1 MRNYN
6 ILSYFN
12 MRALF
17 MGIGISKLLTLSQE
31 YTIISLFIGTILGSI
46 FLYFYKSSNNKSIIN
61 VIVSSI
67 YIMLSLM
74 ILINMISSHYL
85 SSTPKILVGIPL
97 LLLMLYMGSKS
108 KKVLYRLSN
117 ILIVLN
123 ILIFILAVISLVPYF
138 NINSFNY
145 TNTGI
150 GKILLGSLYYMLLS
164 ISPTLVIKDN
174 NVKIV
179 KTYIIS
185 SITLG
190 IWLLLTYGIL
200 GSDLIGILRYPEY
213 VILKNV
219 NIGGTIENIEN
230 IVSFMWMIDVIILMF
245 SSIISIKDNLKNSN
259 YVYLIISIVFIIV
272 TVINMDYYI
281 LDYIYKYVI
290 ILISILFFSSIL
302 ANKKTH

>member
-1 MRNYN
+1 MKNYN

-31 YTIISLFIGTILGSI
+31 YTIISLLIGTILGSI

-85 SSTPKILVGIPL
+85 SSSPKVLVGIPL
-97 LLLMLYMGSKS
+97 LLLMLYMGSKN

-123 ILIFILAVISLVPYF
+123 ILIFILAIISLAPYF
-138 NINSFNY
+138 SINSFNY

-150 GKILLGSLYYMLLS
+150 SKILLGSLYYMLLS
-164 ISPTLVIKDN
+164 ISPTLVIKEN
-174 NVKIV
+174 NVRIV

-200 GSDLIGILRYPEY
+200 GSDLISILRYPEY

-230 IVSFMWMIDVIILMF
+230 IVSFMWMIDVIILIF

-259 YVYLIISIVFIIV
+259 YAYLIVSIVFIIV

-281 LDYIYKYVI
+281 LDFIYKYVI